1 MFCDRP
7 TAPSGTII
15 IDNISCKYYYFGNY
29 CLQQIICYA
38 GGRALKNMK
47 IKREFITPYITF
59 LFLVLGLS
67 GILMFLHVFDDY
79 TQIVH
84 ESIGLAFVIFS
95 ILHIIINWTSLKI
108 HFKKRVFI
116 TSAIVVLLLSVGLVI
131 YGKIH
136 VNEERIIKEKLFKAP
151 ISIVFS
157 ILDIEYDKAEII
169 LKNQNIIIAGSNNL
183 EEVCRKNKK
192 SPDEILE
199 LIIQ

>member
-1 MFCDRP
+1 
-7 TAPSGTII
+7 
-15 IDNISCKYYYFGNY
+15 
-29 CLQQIICYA
+29 
-38 GGRALKNMK
+38 MK

-59 LFLVLGLS
+59 LFLVIGLS
-67 GILMFLHVFDDY
+67 GILRFLHVFDDY

-84 ESIGLAFVIFS
+84 EVLGLAFVIFS
-95 ILHIIINWTSLKI
+95 ILHIIINWKSLKI

-131 YGKIH
+131 IGKIH

-192 SPDEILE
+192 SPNEILE